1 MGLYPKIRLS
11 AAILLFRATCSP
23 PEMTGSLLSDRHYEF
38 LWTQYFI
45 FIDPVRISDRLDG
58 AMQKKSRQL

>member
-1 MGLYPKIRLS
+1 MQPL
-11 AAILLFRATCSP
+11 
-23 PEMTGSLLSDRHYEF
+23 EMTGPRLADRHYEF

-45 FIDPVRISDRLDG
+45 FIGPVRISDRLDG

>member
-11 AAILLFRATCSP
+11 AAILLFRAACSP
-23 PEMTGSLLSDRHYEF
+23 LEMTGPRLADRHYEF

-45 FIDPVRISDRLDG
+45 FIEPVRISDRFDG

>member
-11 AAILLFRATCSP
+11 AAILLFRVTCSP
-23 PEMTGSLLSDRHYEF
+23 LEMTGSPLGDRHYEF
-38 LWTQYFI
+38 LWTQYFN
-45 FIDPVRISDRLDG
+45 FIEPVRISDRFDG

>member
-23 PEMTGSLLSDRHYEF
+23 LEMTESRLADRRYEF
-38 LWTQYFI
+38 LWTQYFT
-45 FIDPVRISDRLDG
+45 FIDPVGNSDRFDG
-58 AMQKKSRQL
+58 AMQKKSCQL